1 MDQEKEEELDLLEE
15 KISSIRE
22 LSRYIDYF
30 SEDYKGGERLDFKTS
45 QEESKQAKENDVMQN
60 NLTKKQNIFF
70 NIWNQIKNAL
80 FFVKR
85 YFL

>member
-22 LSRYIDYF
+22 LSHYIDYF

-80 FFVKR
+80 FFVKC